1 MPLITSVSLSL
12 EKTAADNDPES
23 LRLVTVRFTSKFSLY
38 ELSALFNATVSLQA
52 MEGALQERSDQFDIP
67 LGVVMVHA
75 NSTFVSTVMTRV
87 VERGVLDEDWDV
99 RRSFDQHGH
108 PIIMVYPPLDEW
120 RARVRLTQVVQST
133 SRVSATISGSWG
145 ELGSN

>member
-1 MPLITSVSLSL
+1 MPLITSVSLTI
-12 EKTAADNDPES
+12 EKDSADSDPDS
-23 LRLVTVRFTSKFSLY
+23 LRLVTVRFTTKFSLY
-38 ELSALFNATVSLQA
+38 EWSALFNAAVSLQA
-52 MEGALQERSDQFDIP
+52 MEGSLQEPNQLDVP

-87 VERGVLDEDWDV
+87 LERGVLDEDKDV
-99 RRSFDQHGH
+99 RHGFDQHGH
-108 PIIMVYPPLDEW
+108 PIIVVYPPLDEW